1 MNFKNKYI
9 PTIIVLIVMVIMA
22 TAEGF
27 INIFGNTIKSEFL
40 LNDTRYS
47 LMFTLGSIAYL
58 ISNYIGGI
66 LCNKIGQKILLI
78 AGLFG
83 AILGNI
89 ILAKSINFNMFI
101 LGFVLIQFFLGMMA
115 ISINTIIP
123 LIWITGQAIIMNLTH
138 FAYGAGLSVTQKL
151 SGILLSNNIT
161 WRKIYVM
168 SAIITLVIAFI
179 VIITKFPINKQSD
192 REEKISL
199 KQVLSN
205 KICWLF
211 IIGIGSYIFA
221 EQATGRWLPI
231 YFKNSNLSLNDNS
244 ISSIISLFFL
254 LLTIGR
260 LIGGFIIEKI
270 GIIKGVI
277 IFSFIGGLLFFTGL
291 ILKENGLYLIPIS
304 GFFFSIIFPT
314 SVIIIGKIFK
324 VNSSYM
330 VGSIISFAGIV
341 NTLINLTT
349 GILSDIIGIS
359 LGIFIIPICLLTTF
373 ISILLVNLDTKNKN
387 IKTN

>member
-1 MNFKNKYI
+1 
-9 PTIIVLIVMVIMA
+9 MA

-89 ILAKSINFNMFI
+89 ILATSVNFNMFI

-138 FAYGAGLSVTQKL
+138 FAYGAGLSVTQKI

-161 WRKIYVM
+161 WRKIYVI
-168 SAIITLVIAFI
+168 SAMITLLIVFI
-179 VIITKFPINKQSD
+179 VIITKFPINKESD
-192 REEKISL
+192 IEEKISL

-231 YFKNSNLSLNDNS
+231 YFKNSNLSLNDNH

-314 SVIIIGKIFK
+314 TVIIIGKIFK
-324 VNSSYM
+324 VNSSYI

-349 GILSDIIGIS
+349 GILSDVIGIS
-359 LGIFIIPICLLTTF
+359 LGIFIIPLCLLTTF
-373 ISILLVNLDTKNKN
+373 ISILLVNLETKDKD
-387 IKTN
+387 IKTS

>member
-89 ILAKSINFNMFI
+89 ILATSVNFNMFI

-138 FAYGAGLSVTQKL
+138 FAYGAGLSVTQKI

-161 WRKIYVM
+161 WRKIYVI
-168 SAIITLVIAFI
+168 SAMITLLIAFI
-179 VIITKFPINKQSD
+179 VIITKFPINKESD
-192 REEKISL
+192 IEEKISL

-231 YFKNSNLSLNDNS
+231 YFKNSNLSLNDNH

-314 SVIIIGKIFK
+314 TVIIIGKIFK
-324 VNSSYM
+324 VNSSYI

-349 GILSDIIGIS
+349 GILSDVIGIS
-359 LGIFIIPICLLTTF
+359 LGIFIIPLCLLTTF
-373 ISILLVNLDTKNKN
+373 ISILLVNLDTKDKD
-387 IKTN
+387 IKTS

>member
-83 AILGNI
+83 AILGNM
-89 ILAKSINFNMFI
+89 ILATSINFNMFI

-138 FAYGAGLSVTQKL
+138 FAYGAGLSVTQKI

-161 WRKIYVM
+161 WRKIYVI
-168 SAIITLVIAFI
+168 SAMITLLIAFI
-179 VIITKFPINKQSD
+179 VIITKFPINKESD
-192 REEKISL
+192 IEEKISL

-231 YFKNSNLSLNDNS
+231 YFKNSNLSLNDNH

-291 ILKENGLYLIPIS
+291 ILKENGLYLIAIS

-314 SVIIIGKIFK
+314 TVIIIGKIFK
-324 VNSSYM
+324 VNSSYI

-349 GILSDIIGIS
+349 GILSDVIGIS
-359 LGIFIIPICLLTTF
+359 LGIFIIPLCLLTTF
-373 ISILLVNLDTKNKN
+373 ISILLVNLNTKDKD
-387 IKTN
+387 IKTS

>member
-89 ILAKSINFNMFI
+89 ILATSVNFNMFI

-138 FAYGAGLSVTQKL
+138 FAYGAGLSVTQKI

-161 WRKIYVM
+161 WRKIYVI
-168 SAIITLVIAFI
+168 SAMITLLIVFI
-179 VIITKFPINKQSD
+179 VIITKFPINKESD
-192 REEKISL
+192 IEEKISL

-231 YFKNSNLSLNDNS
+231 YFKNSNLSLNDNH

-314 SVIIIGKIFK
+314 TVIIIGKIFK
-324 VNSSYM
+324 VNSSYI

-349 GILSDIIGIS
+349 GILSDVIGIS
-359 LGIFIIPICLLTTF
+359 LGIFIIPLCLLTTF
-373 ISILLVNLDTKNKN
+373 ISILLVNLDTKDKD
-387 IKTN
+387 IKTS